1 MTDSAHRAEWPYS
14 APATAP
20 RYVPSKTVEEF
31 IWSVVEGPPLE
42 HRLLILQGPR
52 GEGKT
57 TGGLVACVALAE
69 DLRAKGLDAALP
81 VKVGVVRDTWTNLQR
96 TTLASFEE
104 NKRKGMPIEFS
115 EGGREA
121 SIMGGGGE
129 LVHFWFFGLDR
140 PEDADKL
147 QGFTCG
153 VYWLEEVAPA
163 AGLATGI
170 PDTAMLGTTS
180 VRQAGVPKRTI
191 VTMNPPDEDHWIIK
205 VEKFLD
211 DMNIKQVRVKRFE
224 MIPGEKSAHFEELAA
239 QTSGDESMAWQMA
252 ADEFD
257 AYRMANQAFLQAIG
271 RGDLEARL
279 VRGETGFAQTG
290 EAVVPVFSKALHVSK
305 TPLPVYQ
312 GLEILRFWDSGTPN
326 LHPAV
331 VFCQAKPPYWLNVLA
346 SRTGENVGILEFIR
360 EQVVPLQHKYGWLP
374 PKSTKDGFAKGARG
388 GFRFRDIG
396 DPACLIPEG
405 TSSQRTVALAIQE
418 ALGTA
423 FEPGPQDWSSRREA
437 LLAGFARPGKGDRSR
452 MIQVDPEENDLLI
465 RALAG
470 RFHYPKDHATGRIL
484 GTIVAAK
491 RVSGIHSHAV
501 DCLGYGLGVMFP
513 AEEWARPPRP
523 PRSPSPEPS
532 SWMGA

>member
-360 EQVVPLQHKYGWLP
+360 EQVVPLQHKYGWR
-374 PKSTKDGFAKGARG
+374 KS
-388 GFRFRDIG
+388 
-396 DPACLIPEG
+396 
-405 TSSQRTVALAIQE
+405 V
-418 ALGTA
+418 
-423 FEPGPQDWSSRREA
+423 
-437 LLAGFARPGKGDRSR
+437 
-452 MIQVDPEENDLLI
+452 V
-465 RALAG
+465 
-470 RFHYPKDHATGRIL
+470 
-484 GTIVAAK
+484 
-491 RVSGIHSHAV
+491 
-501 DCLGYGLGVMFP
+501 
-513 AEEWARPPRP
+513 
-523 PRSPSPEPS
+523 
-532 SWMGA
+532 